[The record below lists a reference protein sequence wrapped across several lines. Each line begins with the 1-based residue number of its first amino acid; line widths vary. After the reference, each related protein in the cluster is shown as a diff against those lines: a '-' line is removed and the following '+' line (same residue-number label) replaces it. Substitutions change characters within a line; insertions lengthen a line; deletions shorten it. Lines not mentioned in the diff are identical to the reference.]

1 MSAPMT
7 PSVPVRMTV
16 VQKRSSGINTYII
29 LHSAHQSNG
38 VRDRGTGGVTYLQLV
53 LELHVCGDY

>member
-38 VRDRGTGGVTYLQLV
+38 VRDRWCNLLAAGA
-53 LELHVCGDY
+53 